1 MQNMWKENIIYKHNS
16 VFATI
21 LLLKHRQRH
30 WTQSFKKNLIKL
42 INSLIENEKDN
53 YRKIIINIDANEND
67 IDLLRPI
74 LSAVGIKFY
83 NLQDNCN
90 KIKIYLY

>member
-1 MQNMWKENIIYKHNS
+1 MWKESIIYNHNT
-16 VFATI
+16 VFVTI
-21 LLLKHRQRH
+21 LLLKYRQRQ
-30 WTQSFKKNLIKL
+30 WTHYFKKNLIKL

-83 NLQDNCN
+83 KLQDNCN